1 MAGTHDRPPT
11 EEARMRYLF
20 IALLCLVTLE
30 ACSSSTS
37 QGGRTGSVSYGKIGG
52 GGGSGR

>member
-1 MAGTHDRPPT
+1 
-11 EEARMRYLF
+11 MRYLF

-30 ACSSSTS
+30 GCSGSSSS
-37 QGGRTGSVSYGKIGG
+37 GGRTGSIAYGKIGG